1 MNKQLMETIASDK
14 KFSFSG
20 KIGSSSSF
28 VGHVNLMPMNRN

>member
-28 VGHVNLMPMNRN
+28 VGHVNLMPMNIN